1 MLLFICYL
9 QKFILNNYEFAGA
22 QNKMIM
28 NMFILFTRSL
38 EPWIRIYL
46 IFSSS
51 FDIMNKVGNQLK
63 DARQPHMLLSQFVF
77 ANCKSPE
84 YFASHAPIFF
94 QYQAFTLIWI
104 ICSGI
109 KNLELYKE
117 SYSWIILYFWKDWND
132 KLFSEITRNPL
143 NLIRM
148 LKVNVML
155 GLM

>member
-1 MLLFICYL
+1 MWAYDMLLFICYL

-63 DARQPHMLLSQFVF
+63 DARQPPMLLSQFVF
-77 ANCKSPE
+77 ANCKTQNILCLMRQ
-84 YFASHAPIFF
+84 IFF
-94 QYQAFTLIWI
+94 QYQAFILIWI
-104 ICSGI
+104 IRSGI
-109 KNLELYKE
+109 KNLELDKE
-117 SYSWIILYFWKDWND
+117 SYSWITVFCISEKTGMINCLAKLYEILW
-132 KLFSEITRNPL
+132 I
-143 NLIRM
+143 
-148 LKVNVML
+148 
-155 GLM
+155 